1 MEGRPGAPPSPIP
14 TATGRGVS
22 PAWTGTSP
30 TRSPAMTNCPPTD
43 REWNVYKVGVAPAP
57 EVVIHHCDPREP
69 CPAPNVVYVLGGP
82 GAGKGTMCELA
93 EIQLGWTH
101 LSTGD
106 LLRAEQETGGPT
118 TGVIREYIAAGKLVP
133 NEIVVRLLRD
143 AMERTTRTTGKRNFL
158 LDGFPPIA
166 LQPGCVVRSVRQGGG
181 ASHHAVFRMSLR
193 GTRTAHHGRAR
204 YSGRADDNVE
214 AMRARFDTFKAETL
228 PTVELFRSK
237 GKCVEIDTSQDREAV
252 YAPRSRSARRVHR
265 AASDGSAAHREGR
278 DPPRPEA
285 LPEGRLS
292 RCRELTTATD
302 DASSSAGSHRVG
314 DRLPVRRPA
323 QGVQRTRPLGAPATC
338 GNARAGR
345 S

>member
-1 MEGRPGAPPSPIP
+1 VTEAAKSNDLFIEVSGSGLSEVDGLYVPSEAPPTTSESGVVSSPGYWN
-14 TATGRGVS
+14 GRM
-22 PAWTGTSP
+22 AWDRADGRAA
-30 TRSPAMTNCPPTD
+30 RSPAISYSNSYRSWRISRLDGHLAYEITCDDELPPTD

-158 LDGFPPIA
+158 LDGFP
-166 LQPGCVVRSVRQGGG
+166 RSLSNLD
-181 ASHHAVFRMSLR
+181 AWYEVFGREAELPTMLYFECPFEVLAQR
-193 GTRTAHHGRAR
+193 IMGRAR

-252 YAPRSRSARRVHR
+252 YALVRDQLAEYTEQHLMDQPLTEKAEILLGLRPYPR
-265 AASDGSAAHREGR
+265 
-278 DPPRPEA
+278 
-285 LPEGRLS
+285 
-292 RCRELTTATD
+292 
-302 DASSSAGSHRVG
+302 DA
-314 DRLPVRRPA
+314 
-323 QGVQRTRPLGAPATC
+323 
-338 GNARAGR
+338 
-345 S
+345 